1 MNKLQTIVT
10 LLLFFLV
17 SDVFAEEIQ
26 ESTDNFGPFG
36 SLHIYK
42 NANPPKHVVLF
53 ISGDGGW
60 NLGVIDM
67 ARSLATLD
75 SMVVGIDI
83 THYIKQLNAS
93 SEKCAYSAAHFEAL
107 SQYLQKK
114 YQFQRYTLPVLAGYS
129 SGATLVY
136 ATLAQSPPNTFAGG
150 ISMGFCPDLKTARPL
165 CKGNGNLSNTLDP
178 KLGFI
183 YQPVSTLVSKLY
195 VLQGDADQVCSTP
208 DTKTFLSKINNTQ
221 LIELT
226 KVGHGFSVQKNW
238 MPQFK
243 EAFQKIITA
252 QQPPSASTHTTNEL
266 DDLPLVELPA
276 AKNNNLLAVIVS
288 GDGGWTGIDKQVA
301 ETLNQDGIAVIG
313 LNSLQYFWKKKDPD
327 TAGKDLVRIM
337 NHYSKAW
344 GTEEFILIG
353 YSTGADTLP
362 FMANRLPAA
371 TKSKVHAIALLGMG
385 KEAAF
390 EFHVSDWLFNA
401 DGLYKVIPEV
411 QKLKSNKVLCIYG
424 EDDTDSA
431 CRSLSKSDFNIIEMT
446 GGHHFAG
453 DYKKLARTILEYSR

>member
-1 MNKLQTIVT
+1 MIKTLMAIIP
-10 LLLFFLV
+10 LLLGLV
-17 SDVFAEEIQ
+17 SPAFAQGIQ

-42 NANPPKHVVLF
+42 AVEQPKHVVLF

-67 ARSLATLD
+67 ARSLAELD

-93 SEKCAYSAAHFEAL
+93 GDKCAYSAAHFEAL

-114 YQFQRYTLPVLAGYS
+114 YNFMQYTPPVLVGYS

-150 ISMGFCPDLKTARPL
+150 ISMGFCPDLKTSKPL
-165 CKGNGNLSNTLDP
+165 CKGSGSLSNKPDP

-183 YQPVSTLVSKLY
+183 YNPVSELASKLY
-195 VLQGDADQVCSTP
+195 VLQGDSDQVCSTA
-208 DTKTFLSKINNTQ
+208 DTKTFVSKINNAE

-243 EAFQKIITA
+243 EAFQKIIDL
-252 QQPPSASTHTTNEL
+252 QQPKATQQQASNEL
-266 DDLPLVELPA
+266 ADLPLVELPTTS
-276 AKNNNLLAVIVS
+276 NNHTLAIMVS
-288 GDGGWTGIDKQVA
+288 GDGGWAGIDKQVA
-301 ETLNQDGIAVIG
+301 DVLNKDGIAVVG
-313 LNSLQYFWKKKDPD
+313 LNSLQYFWNKKDPD
-327 TAGKDLVRIM
+327 TAGKDLVRIL
-337 NHYSKAW
+337 NHYSKVW
-344 GTEEFILIG
+344 GAEKLILIG

-362 FMANRLPAA
+362 FMASRLPEVL
-371 TKSKVHAIALLGMG
+371 KSKVHAVALLGMG
-385 KEAAF
+385 KQANF
-390 EFHVSDWLFNA
+390 EFHVSDWLYSAN
-401 DGLYKVIPEV
+401 GLYQVMPEV
-411 QKLKSNKVLCIYG
+411 QKLKGMNVICIYG
-424 EDDTDSA
+424 EDETDSA
-431 CRSLSKSDFNIIEMT
+431 CQSLNKVDFDIIEMK

-453 DYKKLARTILEYSR
+453 DYDKLTKTILEHTK